1 MAKILLVDD
10 DQNLVHSL
18 LDFLSSDNH
27 TVETAYNGKDGLQLL
42 QNFEFDLVILDWSM
56 PDMQGIEVL
65 KEFRKEGGRTPIIF
79 LTGMTNM
86 EDKLEGLG
94 SGADDYVTK
103 PFHLREL
110 SARIKAVLRRPKGL
124 LPVSKAVGNLTIVEG
139 TRTVNMDGK
148 TINLGRRE
156 FAVLDF
162 LVRHPNRT
170 YSAKDLMKA
179 IWPSDAEASE
189 DAVRVCVN
197 ALRKKITS
205 SDGTCVV
212 KTILGSGYIIESE
225 QPEPRADNA

>member
-10 DQNLVHSL
+10 DQNLVASL
-18 LDFLSSDNH
+18 VDFLTADNH
-27 TVETAYNGKDGLQLL
+27 TVETAFCGKDGLQLL
-42 QNFEFDLVILDWSM
+42 QNFAFDLVILDWSM
-56 PDMQGIEVL
+56 PDLQGIEVL
-65 KEFRKEGGRTPIIF
+65 KEFRKTGGLTPIIF
-79 LTGMTNM
+79 LTGMTNID
-86 EDKLEGLG
+86 DKLEGLG

-110 SARIKAVLRRPKGL
+110 NARIKAVLRRPKGL
-124 LPVSKAVGNLTIVEG
+124 LPVSKVVGNLTMIED
-139 TRTVNMDGK
+139 TRTVSVDGK

-170 YSAKDLMKA
+170 YSAKELMKA
-179 IWPSDAEASE
+179 IWPSDADASE

-197 ALRKKITS
+197 ALRKKITAG
-205 SDGTCVV
+205 DGGCIV

-225 QPEPRADNA
+225 QQ

>member
-10 DQNLVHSL
+10 DQNLVASL
-18 LDFLSSDNH
+18 VDFLTADNH
-27 TVETAYNGKDGLQLL
+27 TVETAFCGKDGLQLL
-42 QNFEFDLVILDWSM
+42 QNFAFDLVILDWSM
-56 PDMQGIEVL
+56 PDLQGIEVL
-65 KEFRKEGGRTPIIF
+65 KEFRKTGGLTPIIF
-79 LTGMTNM
+79 LTGMTNID
-86 EDKLEGLG
+86 DKLEGLG

-110 SARIKAVLRRPKGL
+110 NARIKAVLRRPKGL
-124 LPVSKAVGNLTIVEG
+124 LPISKVVGNLTMIED
-139 TRTVNMDGK
+139 TRTVSVDGK

-170 YSAKDLMKA
+170 YSAKELMKA
-179 IWPSDAEASE
+179 IWPSDADASE

-197 ALRKKITS
+197 ALRKKITAG
-205 SDGTCVV
+205 DGGCIV

-225 QPEPRADNA
+225 QQ